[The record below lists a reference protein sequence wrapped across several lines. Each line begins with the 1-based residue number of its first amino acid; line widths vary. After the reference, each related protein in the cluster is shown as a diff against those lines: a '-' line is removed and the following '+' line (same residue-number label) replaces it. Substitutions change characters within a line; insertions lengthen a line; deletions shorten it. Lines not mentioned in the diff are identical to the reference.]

1 MKNLLLLTII
11 TSFAMSGFFPETD
24 TQAEQ
29 EAAENTR
36 FCKVFTQKVESYK
49 EDLREDTLAQAT
61 LKSYEERRD
70 RFCDRVTNAS

>member
-11 TSFAMSGFFPETD
+11 TSFAVSGFFPETD
-24 TQAEQ
+24 TKAEQ
-29 EAAENTR
+29 KAAENAR
-36 FCKVFTQKVESYK
+36 FCKVFTQKAESYK

-70 RFCDRVTNAS
+70 RFCDKATNAS